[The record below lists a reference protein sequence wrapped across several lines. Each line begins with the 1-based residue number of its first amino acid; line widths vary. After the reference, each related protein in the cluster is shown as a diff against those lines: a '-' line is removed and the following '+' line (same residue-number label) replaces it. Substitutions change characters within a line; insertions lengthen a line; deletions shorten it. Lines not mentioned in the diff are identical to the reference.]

1 MENLIIYCRSEAC
14 NKLLERMMA
23 FQKQKRI

>member
-1 MENLIIYCRSEAC
+1 MDNLIIYCRSEAC

-23 FQKQKRI
+23 FQKQKWI